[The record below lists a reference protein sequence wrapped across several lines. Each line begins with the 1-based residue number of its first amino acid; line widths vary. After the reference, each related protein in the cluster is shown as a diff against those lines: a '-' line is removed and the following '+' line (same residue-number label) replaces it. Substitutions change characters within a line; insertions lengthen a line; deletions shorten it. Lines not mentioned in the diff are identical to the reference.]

1 MAEDHHD
8 GGGRLGSVSLVS
20 YIGKNNGCHSFFQT
34 LFLTGNGNFN
44 GAVKDIENFYLPVDV
59 REVVVVFCRFN
70 GEIFRSVLINHKKT
84 PLEMDALRSAALQ
97 AWCPL
102 LTAGVLTDKPWT
114 YMDLGTMHH
123 EVTESLRKPA
133 LILHQQNQY
142 TIPPFKPQYL
152 AQESEDM
159 ALKNS
164 RTISYNKKRVL

>member
-1 MAEDHHD
+1 MHE
-8 GGGRLGSVSLVS
+8 G
-20 YIGKNNGCHSFFQT
+20 
-34 LFLTGNGNFN
+34 
-44 GAVKDIENFYLPVDV
+44 
-59 REVVVVFCRFN
+59 
-70 GEIFRSVLINHKKT
+70 
-84 PLEMDALRSAALQ
+84 
-97 AWCPL
+97 
-102 LTAGVLTDKPWT
+102 
-114 YMDLGTMHH
+114 LGTMHH